1 MVHWTHTEPKASS
14 YHVFD
19 LHGRTM
25 MHGVLSMDE
34 AMQAELSIQQL
45 QAGVYW
51 FVFETSTGL
60 HRLRL
65 VRQ

>member
-1 MVHWTHTEPKASS
+1 MI
-14 YHVFD
+14 YFN
-19 LHGRTM
+19 L
-25 MHGVLSMDE
+25 E